1 MRVEEVRVLS
11 SIPQLH
17 LSATNETH
25 LSSVV
30 PSVEHL
36 CRVAHPIQVSVKHLH
51 DVALATVV
59 LEDDAGADALAAVPE
74 DIWAY
79 IQENN
84 R

>member
-51 DVALATVV
+51 DVALATRLRLTHSGTHIREV
-59 LEDDAGADALAAVPE
+59 
-74 DIWAY
+74 
-79 IQENN
+79 
-84 R
+84 RS